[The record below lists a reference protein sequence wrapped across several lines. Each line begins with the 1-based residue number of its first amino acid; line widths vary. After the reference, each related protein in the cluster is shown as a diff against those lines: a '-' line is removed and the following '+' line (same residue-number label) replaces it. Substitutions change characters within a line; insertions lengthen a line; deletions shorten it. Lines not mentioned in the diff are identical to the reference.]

1 MSTLSKTMSGVEY
14 RDARMQ
20 AQTERDDRHF
30 DAGYETGMA
39 EAEHDLVGFAKRFVA
54 DPSESTDERC
64 RRFVAEFIGR
74 CDCCYDELS
83 KAIANAVGLFQDEQ
97 IAAESVRDRAA

>member
-1 MSTLSKTMSGVEY
+1 MSTLSNTMSGVEY

-20 AQTERDDRHF
+20 AQSERDERQF

-54 DPSESTDERC
+54 DPAESTDARC

-74 CDCCYDELS
+74 CDCCYDDLS
-83 KAIANAVGLFQDEQ
+83 KAIANAVGMFQDE
-97 IAAESVRDRAA
+97 V